1 MDETLM
7 DIAPLAA
14 QGFCCSQII
23 VQLALRAQGRE
34 NRELVRAVSGLCR
47 GLGACRETGCGAC
60 GILTG
65 GACALALYTGR
76 GAPDE
81 EPRERAELI
90 QSEFVDWF
98 ITRTR
103 AQYGGS
109 SCQDILGDDSGQP
122 DMTRCGGLLA
132 EAWGKVVEIL
142 AENGLDVTEGRDA

>member
-34 NRELVRAVSGLCR
+34 NQELARALSGLCR
-47 GLGACRETGCGAC
+47 GLGASRETGCGAC

-76 GAPDE
+76 GTLGE
-81 EPRERAELI
+81 EPHERAELI

-109 SCQDILGDDSGQP
+109 SCQDILGDDSGRP
-122 DMTRCGGLLA
+122 DMTRCGNLLA

-142 AENGLDVTEGRDA
+142 TENGLDVTEGRDA